1 MVVSARAPRRIRR
14 SEESPTFPLIP
25 TAGRPKERRGGIAW
39 VPLTVRMLAIA
50 WGGTIF
56 AALLDEFGLVPHL
69 PFLVAIGMTG
79 MLVAAIFV
87 LTRDDVEARERAAGD
102 DDQDG
107 EQDLLTQLP
116 TFNHFGRRLND
127 EFNRSRRMG
136 RAVSVVLV
144 DVNNLTAVNR
154 EYGVRAGDAVLR
166 HVARTIEATK
176 RYNDVVARLGDDE
189 FGVLL
194 METGEEGIQAFVER
208 LEDRLARE
216 SAVTEVNGRDISLW
230 AGVCSG
236 SVTAT
241 PDITQA
247 EALLEAAMA
256 DLNRAKQDRERR
268 RRMWLS
274 A

>member
-1 MVVSARAPRRIRR
+1 
-14 SEESPTFPLIP
+14 
-25 TAGRPKERRGGIAW
+25 
-39 VPLTVRMLAIA
+39 MLAIA

-87 LTRDDVEARERAAGD
+87 LTRDDVEARERALREED
-102 DDQDG
+102 RDG

-116 TFNHFGRRLND
+116 TFNHFGRRLSD

-194 METGEEGIQAFVER
+194 METGEEGIQAFVGGHRGER
-208 LEDRLARE
+208 PGCLAVGGRLLGERDGDAGDHARRG
-216 SAVTEVNGRDISLW
+216 AARGRDGRPQPGE
-230 AGVCSG
+230 AGPRAAAPNVAVGVAIAAIGLG
-236 SVTAT
+236 SRCRCA
-241 PDITQA
+241 
-247 EALLEAAMA
+247 AL
-256 DLNRAKQDRERR
+256 RER
-268 RRMWLS
+268 W
-274 A
+274 

>member
-1 MVVSARAPRRIRR
+1 M
-14 SEESPTFPLIP
+14 FPLIP
-25 TAGRPKERRGGIAW
+25 VAGRPREESRGVAW
-39 VPLTVRMLAIA
+39 VPIALRLLTIA
-50 WGGTIF
+50 WGGTIL
-56 AALLDEFGLVPHL
+56 AALLDEFGVVPHL
-69 PFLVAIGMTG
+69 PFLIAIGMTG
-79 MLVAAIFV
+79 LLVAAIFV
-87 LTRDDVEARERAAGD
+87 LTRDEREAQLAGAGD
-102 DDQDG
+102 EEADG
-107 EQDLLTQLP
+107 EHDLLTDLP
-116 TFNHFGRRLND
+116 TFNHFARRLND
-127 EFNRSRRMG
+127 EFTRSRRMG
-136 RAVSVVLV
+136 RNVSVVLV

-166 HVARTIEATK
+166 HVARTIDATK
-176 RYNDVVARLGDDE
+176 RYSDVVARLGDDE

-194 METGEEGIQAFVER
+194 LETGAEGIEAFVER

-216 SAVTEVNGRDISLW
+216 SAMTQVNGRDVSLW

-241 PDITQA
+241 PEMTHAD
-247 EALLEAAMA
+247 ALLEAAMA

>member
-1 MVVSARAPRRIRR
+1 VRAGVPRRTRPKDDIDQ
-14 SEESPTFPLIP
+14 FPLIP
-25 TAGRPKERRGGIAW
+25 VAGRPREKGNGIAW
-39 VPLTVRMLAIA
+39 VPLAIRLLAIG
-50 WGGTIF
+50 WGGTVF

-69 PFLVAIGMTG
+69 PFLIAIGMTG
-79 MLVAAIFV
+79 LLVAAIFV
-87 LTRDDVEARERAAGD
+87 ITRSDVEARESARAD
-102 DDQDG
+102 DDGDAD
-107 EQDLLTQLP
+107 QDLLTQLP
-116 TFNHFGRRLND
+116 TFNHFARRLSD

-136 RAVSVVLV
+136 RPVSVVLV

-166 HVARTIEATK
+166 HVARTIDATK

-194 METGEEGIQAFVER
+194 METGEEGISAFVER

-216 SAVTEVNGRDISLW
+216 SAVTEVNGRNVSLW

-241 PDITQA
+241 PDITHA
-247 EALLEAAMA
+247 EALLEAAMG
-256 DLNRAKQDRERR
+256 DLNQAKQDRERR

>member
-1 MVVSARAPRRIRR
+1 
-14 SEESPTFPLIP
+14 
-25 TAGRPKERRGGIAW
+25 
-39 VPLTVRMLAIA
+39 
-50 WGGTIF
+50 
-56 AALLDEFGLVPHL
+56 
-69 PFLVAIGMTG
+69 
-79 MLVAAIFV
+79 
-87 LTRDDVEARERAAGD
+87 
-102 DDQDG
+102 
-107 EQDLLTQLP
+107 
-116 TFNHFGRRLND
+116 
-127 EFNRSRRMG
+127 MG

-194 METGEEGIQAFVER
+194 METGEEGHPGVRRA
-208 LEDRLARE
+208 ARGPPGTRIGGHRGRTAGMSRCGRA
-216 SAVTEVNGRDISLW
+216 SARAAS
-230 AGVCSG
+230 
-236 SVTAT
+236 TAT
-241 PDITQA
+241 PEITHA

-256 DLNRAKQDRERR
+256 DLNQAKQDRERR